1 MPILFLIG
9 ISFIIHYG
17 TQTSPTKIIPMTT
30 FKTISK
36 IALYTLFLFSAILTA
51 CTSKSSPL
59 QTANSTKTIE
69 PIALSTGN
77 PITSTAVFSPTIS
90 ITEKRVTPTSIPSPT
105 PTPTLAYSYL
115 PPISEANV
123 TQVEKFDQLYGGV
136 NSIAISPNGK
146 YVAAAYDNGAGLIWD
161 ISAAKRSWL
170 DWHKVPKKLF
180 TAKGP
185 VSFNPDNSVMATGGS
200 LIDLNTMKINQELP
214 GTVTFSPSG
223 KTLALVESDAVSFW
237 KFNGVQWV
245 LDYKQENKFVAS
257 LTFSPDGN
265 LLGEALPW
273 GSGEGVNIWR
283 MSDHKLLYSFPPSE
297 HGHGAHFNFNTYA
310 FVAFSPDSQFVA
322 TGTKDEP
329 AVRIWNIQSGDLVK
343 DFSTV
348 VKMEDGFYAPDV
360 ECVSFSQDAKIIVI
374 GAYKTVIFKRIP
386 DGEYL
391 GMLEVNPLTSH
402 LETYITACA
411 TSNDGKLLIVGD
423 SSGDVSFWGVP
434 TSIP

>member
-1 MPILFLIG
+1 MYIQSL
-9 ISFIIHYG
+9 
-17 TQTSPTKIIPMTT
+17 
-30 FKTISK
+30 
-36 IALYTLFLFSAILTA
+36 
-51 CTSKSSPL
+51 PL

-69 PIALSTGN
+69 PIPL
-77 PITSTAVFSPTIS
+77 TSTAVFSPTIS
-90 ITEKRVTPTSIPSPT
+90 ITEKPVTPTSIPSQT

-115 PPISEANV
+115 PPIAEANV
-123 TQVEKFDQLYGGV
+123 TQVKKFDQFDGGV
-136 NSIAISPNGK
+136 SSIAISPNGK
-146 YVAAAYDNGAGLIWD
+146 YLAAAYDNGAGLIWD
-161 ISAAKRSWL
+161 ISAVKSWS
-170 DWHKVPKKLF
+170 DWHEAPNKMF

-223 KTLALVESDAVSFW
+223 KILALVERDAVSFW

-245 LDYKQENKFVAS
+245 LDYKQDDKLVAS

-265 LLGEALPW
+265 LLGEAFEW
-273 GSGEGVNIWR
+273 GGGEGVNIWR
-283 MSDHKLLYSFPPSE
+283 MSDHKLLYSLPPSE
-297 HGHGAHFNFNTYA
+297 HGHGAHFNFDTYA
-310 FVAFSPDSQFVA
+310 FVAFSPDNQFVA

-329 AVRIWNIQSGDLVK
+329 AIRIWNLQSGDLVK

-348 VKMEDGFYAPDV
+348 VKMEDGFYVPNV
-360 ECVSFSQDAKIIVI
+360 ECVSFSQDAKIIAI
-374 GAYKTVIFKRIP
+374 GGDTTVIFKRIP

-391 GMLEVNPLTSH
+391 GMLEVGQLISY
-402 LETYITACA
+402 LGTYITACA

-423 SSGDVSFWGVP
+423 SSGGVSFWGIL